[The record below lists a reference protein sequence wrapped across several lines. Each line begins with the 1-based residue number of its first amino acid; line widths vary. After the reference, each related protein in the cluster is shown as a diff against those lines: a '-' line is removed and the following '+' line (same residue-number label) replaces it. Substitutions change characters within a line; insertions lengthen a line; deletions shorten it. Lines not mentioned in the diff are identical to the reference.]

1 MAAQQNTTTKSF
13 SLTEELLTFLL
24 KPILEK
30 HKKRMKIHL
39 LPLSGAVA
47 GHPKVAAP
55 PPENLQTPPFSKIF
69 T

>member
-1 MAAQQNTTTKSF
+1 
-13 SLTEELLTFLL
+13 
-24 KPILEK
+24 
-30 HKKRMKIHL
+30 MKIHL
-39 LPLSGAVA
+39 QHLSGAVA